1 MYIFYGYQI
10 IISMYI
16 KLNAYVVDIIGIGS
30 VERWLKHVYTTKSI
44 NDLSWSNGSLGME
57 SLYWLVK
64 NGIPMM
70 QPEVSLSH
78 TSSGT
83 TSGTLRHVHEHTPIC
98 SYRCIYIYIH
108 TYIYIILIYTLI
120 NNAPNI
126 TGSDLLEFD
135 TGLSII

>member
-10 IISMYI
+10 IISMYV

-44 NDLSWSNGSLGME
+44 NDLSWSFGSLGME

-78 TSSGT
+78 TSSGI
-83 TSGTLRHVHEHTPIC
+83 TSGTLRHFHEHTPIC
-98 SYRCIYIYIH
+98 SYRCVYIYTY
-108 TYIYIILIYTLI
+108 TYI
-120 NNAPNI
+120 
-126 TGSDLLEFD
+126 
-135 TGLSII
+135 

>member
-1 MYIFYGYQI
+1 
-10 IISMYI
+10 MYI

-78 TSSGT
+78 TSSGI

-98 SYRCIYIYIH
+98 SYRCVYIYIH
-108 TYIYIILIYTLI
+108 TYIYNTNIY
-120 NNAPNI
+120 
-126 TGSDLLEFD
+126 SDQQRTKHYRLGFAR
-135 TGLSII
+135 I